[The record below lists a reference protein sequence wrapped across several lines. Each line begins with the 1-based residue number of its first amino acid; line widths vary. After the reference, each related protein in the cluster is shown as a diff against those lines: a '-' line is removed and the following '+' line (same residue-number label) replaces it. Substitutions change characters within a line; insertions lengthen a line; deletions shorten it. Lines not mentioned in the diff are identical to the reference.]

1 MNIQKMMKQ
10 AQKMQRQ
17 MAETQEAL
25 AAQTVEAS
33 AGGGKVTVTANG
45 ASDITS
51 IKIDPA
57 IVDPEDVEFL
67 EDVVLSGIKQA
78 SDKAKAL
85 AADEMGKVT
94 GGMGGGMGIPGLG

>member
-25 AAQTVEAS
+25 AAQTIEAS
-33 AGGGKVTVTANG
+33 AGGGKVTVSANG
-45 ASDITS
+45 AGDILS
-51 IKIDPA
+51 ITIDPA
-57 IVDPEDVEFL
+57 IVDADDVEFL
-67 EDVVLSGIKQA
+67 EDVILAGAQQA
-78 SDKAKAL
+78 AEKAKSL

-94 GGMGGGMGIPGLG
+94 GGLGGGMGIPGLG